1 MPKIG
6 VFRAYIA
13 LFGTEKVDLR
23 KSFHHEG
30 HEEHEEKRGWLAFG
44 KEDVLWWR
52 SSLHFWRS

>member
-23 KSFHHEG
+23 KSFH